1 MMFWGIAYWRTVRI
15 VKTFLYFLG
24 GKFQENEYESRS
36 LNVVEEHEVHDRT
49 RSSYHRKFS
58 SPTLFGSQ
66 CDFILQYFGFQFVIY
81 IIVTA
86 SCGGVKWP
94 KCVK

>member
-1 MMFWGIAYWRTVRI
+1 MRI

-58 SPTLFGSQ
+58 
-66 CDFILQYFGFQFVIY
+66 LQRHPLSSVPSAISYCNIS
-81 IIVTA
+81 A
-86 SCGGVKWP
+86 SSL
-94 KCVK
+94 